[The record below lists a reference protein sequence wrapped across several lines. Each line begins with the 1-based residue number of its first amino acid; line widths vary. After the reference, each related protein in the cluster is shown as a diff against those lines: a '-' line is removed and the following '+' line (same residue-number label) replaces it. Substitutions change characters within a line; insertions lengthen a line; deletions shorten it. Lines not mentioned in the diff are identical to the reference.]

1 MVLVSL
7 STTKNKSAI
16 TINKRAKLIVSFLGL
31 DKEKTK
37 ETKQA
42 VMTEKKQN
50 KLILLGRTKTINI
63 QNTNSTNINKG
74 IVIIFSFL
82 LMTLLF

>member
-1 MVLVSL
+1 MVSL

-16 TINKRAKLIVSFLGL
+16 TVNNSAKLIVSFLGL

>member
-1 MVLVSL
+1 MVSL